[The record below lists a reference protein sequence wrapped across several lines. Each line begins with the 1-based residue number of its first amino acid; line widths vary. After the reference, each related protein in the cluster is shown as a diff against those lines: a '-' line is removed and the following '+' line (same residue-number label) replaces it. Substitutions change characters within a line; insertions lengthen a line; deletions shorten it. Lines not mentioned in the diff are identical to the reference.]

1 MQMLMPYADML
12 AQAGFQI
19 DQQNSLII
27 DMQSGMPLPAEAVQ
41 MLLEQMGAVPP
52 GAGQPGAAPGMPPE
66 QGVPPEAAQ
75 PPMPDNTEV
84 LDAVAKMEARFDS
97 IDAAIK
103 EMQLSLQDLVRTVTE
118 FEPSID
124 PAKTADELADELAGM
139 LPGAV
144 AEPQAAVKTASVVK
158 QLTAMDLLGGK
169 K

>member
-1 MQMLMPYADML
+1 
-12 AQAGFQI
+12 
-19 DQQNSLII
+19 
-27 DMQSGMPLPAEAVQ
+27 
-41 MLLEQMGAVPP
+41 VPP